1 MKTAQ
6 QWFSEYAESHQNT
19 TNKAIHWLA
28 VPVIYAT
35 VFGLLW
41 SVPMPLAGLA
51 ASQINWAML
60 IAVPVL
66 VFYFSLSFA
75 LGAGMTLFT
84 ALVFSLLR
92 WHELALAWPLWQ
104 SSLLLFVLMWLLQF
118 IGHRIEGKKP
128 SFFQDIFF
136 LLIGPAW
143 LLSFVL
149 QRLGIRYQRRC
160 D

>member
-6 QWFSEYAESHQNT
+6 QWFDDYAVSHQHPV
-19 TNKAIHWLA
+19 NKAIHWLA

-41 SVPMPLAGLA
+41 SLPMPLAGFSA
-51 ASQINWAML
+51 NDINWSML
-60 IAVPVL
+60 IALPVL
-66 VFYFSLSFA
+66 VFYFRLSFA

-84 ALVFSLLR
+84 ALVFTLLR
-92 WHELALAWPLWQ
+92 WHEQALTTPLWLTSLALFL
-104 SSLLLFVLMWLLQF
+104 LMWLLQF

-149 QRLGIRYQRRC
+149 QRLGIRYQG
-160 D
+160 